1 MNPAL
6 LRFVREWVPGPARGV
21 ARSLYYPLY
30 RIFVWAW
37 CASTGAWE
45 RFLGGQAAT
54 LPLPPPHLRF
64 RVAGSPSRDLF
75 LKVGKRSSEE
85 IEASLEQAGR
95 PLASFRSILDFG
107 CGCGRTLTWLV
118 ERRPATAFHGTDVDG
133 ESIQWCQENLL
144 LAGFKQNRPLPPL
157 DYSDEMFDLVYAIS
171 VFTHLSEEFQLPWL
185 GELRRILKPNGV
197 LLATVYNNSV
207 WESLDTTTVAEIK
220 RKGVLFQTSDK
231 LKGIC
236 PTWYQTAFE
245 TEQHVKAKFN
255 SRFRVLKY
263 LRRGMGDL
271 DVVVA
276 ERPA

>member
-1 MNPAL
+1 MGARACTQRRPLSL
-6 LRFVREWVPGPARGV
+6 LP
-21 ARSLYYPLY
+21 
-30 RIFVWAW
+30 
-37 CASTGAWE
+37 
-45 RFLGGQAAT
+45 
-54 LPLPPPHLRF
+54 PLPDIRLGLVNF
-64 RVAGSPSRDLF
+64 DG
-75 LKVGKRSSEE
+75 RS
-85 IEASLEQAGR
+85 G
-95 PLASFRSILDFG
+95 
-107 CGCGRTLTWLV
+107 TLS
-118 ERRPATAFHGTDVDG
+118 RRPSGN
-133 ESIQWCQENLL
+133 S
-144 LAGFKQNRPLPPL
+144 RPLPPL
-157 DYSDEMFDLVYAIS
+157 DYSDEMFDLVYAVS

-236 PTWYQTAFE
+236 PTWYQTNFE

>member
-1 MNPAL
+1 MNAAL
-6 LRFVREWVPGPARGV
+6 LRFVKEWLPGPARSV

-37 CASTGAWE
+37 CTSTGARE

-54 LPLPPPHLRF
+54 PPLSPPHLRF

-118 ERRPATAFHGTDVDG
+118 ERYPATAFHGTDVDG

-157 DYSDEMFDLVYAIS
+157 DYSDEMFDLVYAMS

-207 WESLDTTTVAEIK
+207 WESLDKTTVTEIK
-220 RKGVLFQTSDK
+220 RKGILFQTSDK